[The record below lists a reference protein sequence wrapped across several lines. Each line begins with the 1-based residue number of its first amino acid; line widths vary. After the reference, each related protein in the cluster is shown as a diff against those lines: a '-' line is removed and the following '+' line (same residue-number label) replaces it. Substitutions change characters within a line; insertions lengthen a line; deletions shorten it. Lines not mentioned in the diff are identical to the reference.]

1 MLNAQCY
8 SCTGHLTQVHPLQL
22 IWESRDAYSV
32 DTQIIR
38 RCSKKATR
46 LNSGAIHASSC
57 CESCSNCIYFIR
69 LILPCKAGRVP
80 MQPDQAALAVSIH
93 ISPILPRRKP
103 HEGVAAGFW
112 SGYRRH
118 IATRGTT
125 VSTVLKRN
133 LRRKVYF
140 FDICALCALAVCRV
154 SQLFC
159 LIFLWQ

>member
-1 MLNAQCY
+1 
-8 SCTGHLTQVHPLQL
+8 
-22 IWESRDAYSV
+22 
-32 DTQIIR
+32 
-38 RCSKKATR
+38 
-46 LNSGAIHASSC
+46 
-57 CESCSNCIYFIR
+57 
-69 LILPCKAGRVP
+69 

-125 VSTVLKRN
+125 VSTVAKRN